1 MIDESTT
8 DEPSVSETPTDCPR
22 CRKPLALCICDSIAP
37 IDNKVA
43 LLILQHPQEQDRA
56 LGTARLAA
64 MSLKNAQLKVG
75 LSWPNLG
82 KLVGRPVEAQRW
94 AVLYLG
100 STTAKEIAPDREV
113 VLVDRKGEAER
124 DQDEGLRYI
133 EGIVLL
139 DGTWSQAKALWWR
152 NAWMLKCK
160 RVVLNPKRP
169 SRYGKVR
176 REPRP
181 DALSTIE
188 SAALL
193 LSRIEHRPEI
203 ETALTETFERM
214 LAKFRESGVTIAK
227 AANARGGPR
236 RDYRRRRPQR

>member
-1 MIDESTT
+1 MT
-8 DEPSVSETPTDCPR
+8 DEHIPADPPIEAPTDCPR
-22 CRKPLALCICDSIAP
+22 CRKPLALCICDSVVP
-37 IDNKVA
+37 IDNKIA

-56 LGTARLAA
+56 LGTARLTA

-75 LSWPNLG
+75 LSWPNLS

-100 STTAKEIAPDREV
+100 STNGKEIAPNREI
-113 VLVDRKGEAER
+113 VLVNRKGEPES

-160 RVVLNPKRP
+160 RIVLNPKRP

-176 REPRP
+176 REPRS

-188 SAALL
+188 SAAIL
-193 LSRIEHRPEI
+193 LSRLEQRPEI
-203 ETALTETFERM
+203 ETVLVETFERM
-214 LAKFRESGVTIAK
+214 LTRFRESGATV
-227 AANARGGPR
+227 ARTSAR
-236 RDYRRRRPQR
+236 RTGARRPDRRGRRG